1 MKSNLTFQLSVAQ
14 DRRSIFLHGSSQPEP
29 LCCCF
34 LRDISQGVV
43 VLISTYKI
51 NTVFNPRTTVI
62 SWLLSVSM
70 RCLITASSIPPALLS
85 EVRLKEKKQVAILQP
100 SPLQQMKMEN
110 ALLCLGVC
118 GSEWQIKHRWLNAS
132 KWLYLC
138 LSCLVLISCCL
149 VSPDAQYVAQFPFV
163 TYRV

>member
-1 MKSNLTFQLSVAQ
+1 M
-14 DRRSIFLHGSSQPEP
+14 
-29 LCCCF
+29 
-34 LRDISQGVV
+34 
-43 VLISTYKI
+43 LISTYKI

-110 ALLCLGVC
+110 ALLCLGV
-118 GSEWQIKHRWLNAS
+118 
-132 KWLYLC
+132 
-138 LSCLVLISCCL
+138 
-149 VSPDAQYVAQFPFV
+149 
-163 TYRV
+163 